1 MCQQKWKFQ
10 PQNHDEYDLLIT
22 YENETSPTTSLIIL
36 IFKKIWNVIP
46 PPRKTWQCN
55 RRRWVNFCIQ
65 MFELRI
71 YKVVRSIISNF
82 LSVRVQF

>member
-46 PPRKTWQCN
+46 PPRKTW
-55 RRRWVNFCIQ
+55 
-65 MFELRI
+65 
-71 YKVVRSIISNF
+71 
-82 LSVRVQF
+82 

>member
-36 IFKKIWNVIP
+36 ILKKIWNVIP